1 MLGRITELCRERK
14 ISVLELERRAGLK
27 QRTVYRWDD
36 SIPAVDKVKA
46 VADVLGTT
54 VDDLL
59 REGDVT
65 NDMDVCK
72 VGELDGRIDNE

>member
-36 SIPAVDKVKA
+36 NMPSVDKVKA
-46 VADVLGTT
+46 VADVLGVT

-59 REGDVT
+59 REGD
-65 NDMDVCK
+65 
-72 VGELDGRIDNE
+72 ESNE